1 MVENGPSFDM
11 STNSNGNK
19 NITYEEAVASILPG
33 KYRHYK
39 GNKYEVICIARHSET
54 TEPMVVY
61 RALYGDHG
69 VWVRPAYMWNEVVDV
84 GEARIKRFTK
94 LDE

>member
-1 MVENGPSFDM
+1 MVENSPSFDM

-39 GNKYEVICIARHSET
+39 GNELKQMRNPLCFS
-54 TEPMVVY
+54 
-61 RALYGDHG
+61 
-69 VWVRPAYMWNEVVDV
+69 
-84 GEARIKRFTK
+84 
-94 LDE
+94 